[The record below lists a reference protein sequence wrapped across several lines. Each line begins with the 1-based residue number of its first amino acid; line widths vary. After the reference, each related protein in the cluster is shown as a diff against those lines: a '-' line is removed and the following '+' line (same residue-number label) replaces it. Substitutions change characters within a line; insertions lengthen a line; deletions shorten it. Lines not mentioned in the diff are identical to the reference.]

1 MVWLCSLLSTASL
14 RNFSSKLRNASPAKK
29 LRRSSGRQ
37 VRLIESWPRDDQHS
51 CCSFAVIKI
60 SHGNG
65 SWSSCQFCCN
75 RDRRQ
80 GRGTGMIPAVTSD

>member
-37 VRLIESWPRDDQHS
+37 IRLTESWPRDDQHS
-51 CCSFAVIKI
+51 FCSFAVIKL
-60 SHGNG
+60 SHCKVRGV
-65 SWSSCQFCCN
+65 SVSSVATA
-75 RDRRQ
+75 
-80 GRGTGMIPAVTSD
+80 TGEGA